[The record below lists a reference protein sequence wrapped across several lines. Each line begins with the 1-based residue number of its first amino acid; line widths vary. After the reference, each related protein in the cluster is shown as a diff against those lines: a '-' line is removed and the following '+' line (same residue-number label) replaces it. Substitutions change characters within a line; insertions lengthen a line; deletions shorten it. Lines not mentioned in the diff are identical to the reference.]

1 MYKILEKLSYEDEE
15 KYIETYHS
23 RYHNEV
29 TYHLPIKIRG
39 NPAFFLINPD
49 VCSLLIEIYKKDK
62 TIAILRQRLPP
73 VAIKQFT
80 THSLVD
86 EILLTNNIEGVHSTR
101 REIEDVLDSLR
112 EKDRQKRFQ
121 GLVQKYYLLQ
131 SADTISLREPKD
143 IRDIYNELTLN
154 EVREANEKNVPDGH
168 LFRKGQVSVDSPAGK
183 ELHRG
188 LYPEKEIID
197 ALSSALAI
205 LNDETINALCRVS
218 VFHYLF
224 GYIHPFYDG
233 NGRTSRFISSY
244 LLSKELDPLVGYRLS
259 YTIKE
264 SIEQYYKAFRVCNN
278 PRNRADLTPFLLMFL
293 ETILRSVK
301 QLIDALSA
309 RLEKWHYYRRIC
321 FETLSPDEKLSLLY
335 DVLIQASLFGSK
347 GISIEELTETLEIS
361 KSTLAKRLSQ
371 IAPPELLH
379 IETES
384 RRKFYSLEL
393 PVLDK
398 LYQGIEIFR

>member
-1 MYKILEKLSYEDEE
+1 M
-15 KYIETYHS
+15 
-23 RYHNEV
+23 
-29 TYHLPIKIRG
+29 
-39 NPAFFLINPD
+39 
-49 VCSLLIEIYKKDK
+49 
-62 TIAILRQRLPP
+62 
-73 VAIKQFT
+73 
-80 THSLVD
+80 
-86 EILLTNNIEGVHSTR
+86 
-101 REIEDVLDSLR
+101 
-112 EKDRQKRFQ
+112 
-121 GLVQKYYLLQ
+121 
-131 SADTISLREPKD
+131 
-143 IRDIYNELTLN
+143 
-154 EVREANEKNVPDGH
+154 
-168 LFRKGQVSVDSPAGK
+168 
-183 ELHRG
+183 
-188 LYPEKEIID
+188 
-197 ALSSALAI
+197 
-205 LNDETINALCRVS
+205 
-218 VFHYLF
+218 
-224 GYIHPFYDG
+224 
-233 NGRTSRFISSY
+233 
-244 LLSKELDPLVGYRLS
+244 GYRLS

-321 FETLSPDEKLSLLY
+321 FKTLSPDEKLSLLY

-393 PVLDK
+393 SVLDK
-398 LYQGIEIFR
+398 LYQETEISR